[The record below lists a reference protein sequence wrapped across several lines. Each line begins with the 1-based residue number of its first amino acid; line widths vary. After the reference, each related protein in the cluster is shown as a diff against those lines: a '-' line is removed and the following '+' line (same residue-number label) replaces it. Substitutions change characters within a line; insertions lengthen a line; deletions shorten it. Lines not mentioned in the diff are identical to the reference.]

1 MLLGDGFRLS
11 LAMARRPMYEADLVV
26 TVTDAAVNDA
36 ATPLEAARSLGLVMP
51 FIEVPDMALGEGQRP
66 NAASFV
72 AYDVLPRFGILGNGV
87 AVEATPAFVDALG
100 RQAVTVTDGTGRTVA
115 AGSGG
120 ALLGHPREEEH

>member
-1 MLLGDGFRLS
+1 MRIIDLS
-11 LAMARRPMYEADLVV
+11 SDVCSSDLADLVV

-72 AYDVLPRFGILGNGV
+72 AYDVLPRFGILGTGV
-87 AVEATPAFVDALG
+87 AVEAAPAFVDALG
-100 RQAVTVTDGTGRTVA
+100 RLAVPVTDGAGRTVR
-115 AGSGG
+115 S
-120 ALLGHPREEEH
+120 EEHTSELQPQM